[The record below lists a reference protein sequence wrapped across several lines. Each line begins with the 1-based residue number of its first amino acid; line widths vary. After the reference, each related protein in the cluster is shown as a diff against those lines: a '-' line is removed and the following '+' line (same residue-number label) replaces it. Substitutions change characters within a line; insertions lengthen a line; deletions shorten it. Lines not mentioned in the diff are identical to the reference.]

1 MLLVFSFILMNG
13 ISQNI
18 LLSTD
23 FQQGIPSAYSIV
35 NSDNFTPDASMT
47 DFLGQNAWI
56 VLPDP
61 ENPSDTVA
69 AATSFFETADSADR
83 WLITPPLALASFGN
97 FLSWNAKSHDPSFP
111 DDYLVLVSTT
121 DNQLASFTDT
131 IGNIE
136 QENFEWTNREVNLST
151 SGYNDSTIYVA
162 FVLRTFDGFKL
173 CIESLLKKIKGMFS
187 FAIWDENKKKLFAA
201 RDRFGIKPFV
211 YYKSDDEFIFASE
224 LKAIANYAEFPK
236 IIDENAISD
245 FLIYSYIPFNKTVW
259 KDTFKLPPAH
269 YLEFDYSRFSLKTE
283 KYWELGTSENIIDDN
298 IALVKANEL
307 IKNYG
312 SATQVNITGNYRLG
326 DIRHNYADLTKI
338 KSQLGFTPK
347 YNFEKGIKKFTD
359 WVLTQEI
366 KESKFEESIKEM
378 KEKGLFK

>member
-1 MLLVFSFILMNG
+1 MNNRIFALMNKLAVLLVFSFILLNG

-35 NSDNFTPDASMT
+35 NNDNFTPDASMT

-97 FLSWNAKSHDPSFP
+97 YLSWNAKSHDPSFP

-151 SGYNDSTIYVA
+151 LGYNDSTIYVA

-173 CIESLLKKIKGMFS
+173 YLDDIQVRSEDPVGITETAALDLVVYPNPTTGEIHISSDALVEKVQVFS
-187 FAIWDENKKKLFAA
+187 VNGQL
-201 RDRFGIKPFV
+201 
-211 YYKSDDEFIFASE
+211 
-224 LKAIANYAEFPK
+224 
-236 IIDENAISD
+236 
-245 FLIYSYIPFNKTVW
+245 
-259 KDTFKLPPAH
+259 
-269 YLEFDYSRFSLKTE
+269 LKTE
-283 KYWELGTSENIIDDN
+283 FNSEIN
-298 IALVKANEL
+298 IADLNT
-307 IKNYG
+307 G
-312 SATQVNITGNYRLG
+312 SYLLQIT
-326 DIRHNYADLTKI
+326 T
-338 KSQLGFTPK
+338 S
-347 YNFEKGIKKFTD
+347 KGITSRR
-359 WVLTQEI
+359 V
-366 KESKFEESIKEM
+366 SKID
-378 KEKGLFK
+378 

>member
-1 MLLVFSFILMNG
+1 MNNRIFALMNKLAVLLVFSFILMNG

-173 CIESLLKKIKGMFS
+173 YLDDIQVRSEDPVGINETTALDLVVYPNPTSGSVHVSTDAMVEKIQVFSVNGQLLIT
-187 FAIWDENKKKLFAA
+187 
-201 RDRFGIKPFV
+201 
-211 YYKSDDEFIFASE
+211 EFQSE
-224 LKAIANYAEFPK
+224 INLAEL
-236 IIDENAISD
+236 NTG
-245 FLIYSYIPFNKTVW
+245 SYLLQIT
-259 KDTFKLPPAH
+259 
-269 YLEFDYSRFSLKTE
+269 
-283 KYWELGTSENIIDDN
+283 TS
-298 IALVKANEL
+298 
-307 IKNYG
+307 
-312 SATQVNITGNYRLG
+312 
-326 DIRHNYADLTKI
+326 
-338 KSQLGFTPK
+338 
-347 YNFEKGIKKFTD
+347 KGITSRRVAKVD
-359 WVLTQEI
+359 
-366 KESKFEESIKEM
+366 
-378 KEKGLFK
+378 